1 MASLLLALAAV
12 AAAGRALGWLLARA
26 GQPRV
31 IGELLAGIAF
41 GPSLLGH
48 FAPGAAAFL
57 VPPGVLGNLAVL
69 SQIGMGLYMFLV
81 GLELS
86 ADHVRA
92 RAKVAMA
99 VSPVA
104 IGLPFVTGVLLA
116 RVVFAPFAG
125 TSATTLTFSLFLGVA
140 LSITAFPVLAR
151 ILRDRQLLRTD
162 LGATA
167 LTCAATN
174 DVVVWC
180 LMAVLIGLSRGSTGQ
195 ALLTTALACGFI
207 AVMLTA
213 VRPLVER
220 LTAGH
225 GSSPGVGSLVA
236 LFAMGIFSA
245 LATHMLGIH
254 AVFGA
259 FVAGLVVPHDS
270 AAAARLTRWLT
281 WPVALLLPAFF
292 AVSGMRTEL
301 MGIPGLY
308 GWVLCLALIA
318 TAMLGTGGG
327 ACLAGRATGMA
338 WRDAARL
345 GVLLSTR
352 GLMDL
357 VVANIGLELGLIGPP
372 LFSMLVVMAIVTTVA
387 TSPLLTLLG
396 PALQSADAD
405 ADATR

>member
-1 MASLLLALAAV
+1 M
-12 AAAGRALGWLLARA
+12 AGRALGWLLARA

-41 GPSLLGH
+41 GPSLLGRV
-48 FAPGAAAFL
+48 APDVAAWL

-99 VSPVA
+99 ISPVA
-104 IGLPFVTGVLLA
+104 IGLPFVTGVVLA
-116 RVVFAPFAG
+116 RFVFTPFAG
-125 TSATTLTFSLFLGVA
+125 ASATALTFPLFLGVA

-174 DVVVWC
+174 DVAVWC
-180 LMAVLIGLSRGSTGQ
+180 LMAVLIGLSQGSTGQ

-207 AVMLTA
+207 ALMLVA

-225 GSSPGVGSLVA
+225 GTSPDSGSLTGSRTGSLAA
-236 LFAMGIFSA
+236 LAALGVLSA

-301 MGIPGLY
+301 MGIPGLH
-308 GWVLCLALIA
+308 GWVLCLVLIA

-327 ACLAGRATGMA
+327 ACLAGRASGMA
-338 WRDAARL
+338 WRQAARL

-352 GLMDL
+352 GLMEL

-387 TSPLLTLLG
+387 TSPLLAVLG
-396 PALQSADAD
+396 PALQSPDAGP
-405 ADATR
+405 TR

>member
-1 MASLLLALAAV
+1 M
-12 AAAGRALGWLLARA
+12 AGRALGWLLARA
-26 GQPRV
+26 GQPPV

-41 GPSLLGH
+41 GPSLLGRV
-48 FAPGAAAFL
+48 APDVAAWL

-104 IGLPFVTGVLLA
+104 IGLPFVTGVVLA
-116 RVVFAPFAG
+116 RFVFTPFAG
-125 TSATTLTFSLFLGVA
+125 ASATALTFPLFLGVA

-174 DVVVWC
+174 DVAVWC
-180 LMAVLIGLSRGSTGQ
+180 LMAVLIGLSQGSTGQ
-195 ALLTTALACGFI
+195 ALLTTAMACGFI
-207 AVMLTA
+207 AAVLVA

-225 GSSPGVGSLVA
+225 GTSPDSASRTGSLTGSRTGSLMA
-236 LFAMGIFSA
+236 LAALGVLSA
-245 LATHMLGIH
+245 LTTHMLGIH

-270 AAAARLTRWLT
+270 AAAARLTSWLK

-292 AVSGMRTEL
+292 AVSGMRTAL
-301 MGIPGLY
+301 MGIPGLH
-308 GWVLCLALIA
+308 GWVLCLVLIA

-338 WRDAARL
+338 WRQAARL

-352 GLMDL
+352 GLMEL

-387 TSPLLTLLG
+387 TSPLLALLG

-405 ADATR
+405 PAH